1 MRTRKITNDV
11 NKVKNV
17 LFKMQNEGKFK
28 GCNIEYEIFISN
40 YTDGVIFEENSLN
53 WITIYGAKE
62 AQGAVELY
70 DNLAKVM
77 GKSDF
82 LINYENLNEGRMV
95 LLDRKRRKTRDNRT
109 EKILANGTD
118 AYIKFNLRNDG
129 ELVLM
134 DISSYYPLEDEF
146 DITEE
151 ELKDIIKNKCN
162 IDEDKTKLEEN
173 LKEIM
178 HRGSLMKIN
187 NISELSNLMDFTNHK
202 PLGVKLEI
210 FAGISDENELYLIT
224 NFDCDFDDMLYEGVR
239 IIDGKDIQKGCIEAK
254 KDFKL

>member
-28 GCNIEYEIFISN
+28 GCSIEYEILISN

-53 WITIYGAKE
+53 WVIIYGARE
-62 AQGAVELY
+62 AQGAIELY
-70 DNLAKVM
+70 DNLSKVM

-82 LINYENLNEGRMV
+82 LINYENLNEGRIV

-109 EKILANGTD
+109 EKIFANGTD

-129 ELVLM
+129 KLVLM
-134 DISSYYPLEDEF
+134 DISSYYPLEEEF
-146 DITEE
+146 DVTEE
-151 ELKDIIKNKCN
+151 ELRNIIKDKCN

-187 NISELSNLMDFTNHK
+187 SISELSNLMDFTNHK
-202 PLGVKLEI
+202 PLGVKLEV
-210 FAGISDENELYLIT
+210 FAGINDENELYLLT

>member
-1 MRTRKITNDV
+1 
-11 NKVKNV
+11 
-17 LFKMQNEGKFK
+17 
-28 GCNIEYEIFISN
+28 
-40 YTDGVIFEENSLN
+40 
-53 WITIYGAKE
+53 
-62 AQGAVELY
+62 
-70 DNLAKVM
+70 
-77 GKSDF
+77 
-82 LINYENLNEGRMV
+82 
-95 LLDRKRRKTRDNRT
+95 
-109 EKILANGTD
+109 
-118 AYIKFNLRNDG
+118 
-129 ELVLM
+129 M

-224 NFDCDFDDMLYEGVR
+224 NFDCDFDDILYEGVR